1 MNRITVASV
10 QFNHT
15 ADDRSANLET
25 VTQYAARAAAKGVS
39 LIAFPEMCL
48 TGYWHVRNLSKREIE
63 QLSERVPDG
72 PSTQSLLTLSA
83 KHSITIGAGLIEQD
97 SDGRLYNSYVVAMPD
112 GSHACHRKLHCFIS
126 EHMHS
131 GGCYTVFD
139 TPQGWR
145 VGVLICWDNN
155 LVENVR
161 MNALQGVD
169 LLLAPHQT
177 GGCDSRSPGA
187 MGLIDP
193 QLWQDRHDNPAAIEA
208 EFAGPKGRGWLMRWL
223 PSRAHDNG
231 LYLVFSNG
239 VGQDDNE
246 VRTGNAMILDPYGQV
261 LAETGKADNDMVIA
275 ELDRDQLTMCTGRR
289 WIRGRR
295 PELYGPLCQTQGTE
309 LDPRAARFSTERPG

>member
-1 MNRITVASV
+1 MSRLTVASV
-10 QFNHT
+10 QFTH
-15 ADDRSANLET
+15 AAGDKQANLAVIT
-25 VTQYAARAAAKGVS
+25 NYVAQAAAQGVR

-48 TGYWHVRNLSKREIE
+48 TGYWHVRNLKRDAIE
-63 QLSERVPDG
+63 RLSEVVPDG
-72 PSTQSLLTLSA
+72 PSTQALLALSRQFNM
-83 KHSITIGAGLIEQD
+83 TIGAGLIERDHEGQ
-97 SDGRLYNSYVVAMPD
+97 LFNSWVVAMPD
-112 GSHACHRKLHCFIS
+112 GTHACHRKLHCFVS

-131 GGCYTVFD
+131 GDQYTVFD
-139 TPQGWR
+139 TPHGWR

-161 MNALQGVD
+161 MTALQGAD
-169 LLLAPHQT
+169 ILLAPHQT

-193 QLWQDRHDNPAAIEA
+193 ELWQRREADPDAIEA

-231 LYLVFSNG
+231 LFLIFSNG

-261 LAETGKADNDMVIA
+261 MAETGKAQNDMVLA
-275 ELDRDQLTMCTGRR
+275 ELDSDQLTMCTGRR

-295 PELYGPLCQTQGTE
+295 PELYGALAETQGDERT
-309 LDPRAARFSTERPG
+309 PRAARFSAEQPR